1 MTWTTCQSLLSTP
14 NEATK
19 ESLIAQKRLAMEAL
33 AEALVVKALV
43 AKALVA
49 EVKVPHLSAIQIN
62 EKHQEVIPQSAVN

>member
-1 MTWTTCQSLLSTP
+1 
-14 NEATK
+14 
-19 ESLIAQKRLAMEAL
+19 MEAL
-33 AEALVVKALV
+33 AEALV